1 MGIIREEPR
10 PSRRESPRADILFT
24 GISGTAYRYGFIDEG
39 VMLVSLPGNYVFVRD
54 TPRGPVIVYAGECQ
68 NLATDLQVNIRW
80 ATATEV
86 HKCDKLFTHMGIAD
100 EGNRRA
106 ERDDIVRA
114 YLPPMNL

>member
-1 MGIIREEPR
+1 MV
-10 PSRRESPRADILFT
+10 LT
-24 GISGTAYRYGFIDEG
+24 GISGAAYRYGFVGEG
-39 VMLVSLPGNYVFVRD
+39 TMLVPLPGNYVFVRD
-54 TPRGPVIVYAGECQ
+54 TPRGPVVVFAEECQ

-80 ATATEV
+80 ATATKV
-86 HKCDKLFTHMGIAD
+86 HKCDRLFTHLGNAD